1 MHGSGFFFSGK
12 GGGPNVWYLFIL
24 RDIPN
29 AEFNL
34 LSKSS
39 KYTNIL
45 QRTIDADSEKS
56 SIKQNKKKSSD
67 VFPWNAIYYGNGS
80 KYKDTESFI
89 SEKL

>member
-1 MHGSGFFFSGK
+1 MDPGFFFSGK

-34 LSKSS
+34 LS
-39 KYTNIL
+39 YTKHL
-45 QRTIDADSEKS
+45 TKDYWCWFREKFD
-56 SIKQNKKKSSD
+56 KPSD

-89 SEKL
+89 SDKL

>member
-1 MHGSGFFFSGK
+1 MHGSGVFFSGK
-12 GGGPNVWYLFIL
+12 GGGPNVWYLIIL

-39 KYTNIL
+39 KYTKHL
-45 QRTIDADSEKS
+45 TKDYWCWFREKFD
-56 SIKQNKKKSSD
+56 KPSD

>member
-1 MHGSGFFFSGK
+1 MHGSGVFFSGK
-12 GGGPNVWYLFIL
+12 GGGPNVWYLIIL

-39 KYTNIL
+39 KYTKHFTKDYWCWF
-45 QRTIDADSEKS
+45 REKFD
-56 SIKQNKKKSSD
+56 KPSD

>member
-1 MHGSGFFFSGK
+1 MDPGFFFSGK
-12 GGGPNVWYLFIL
+12 GGGPNVWYLIIL

-39 KYTNIL
+39 KYTKHFTKDYWCWF
-45 QRTIDADSEKS
+45 REKFDK
-56 SIKQNKKKSSD
+56 IKKKSSD
-67 VFPWNAIYYGNGS
+67 VFPWNAIYCGNGS